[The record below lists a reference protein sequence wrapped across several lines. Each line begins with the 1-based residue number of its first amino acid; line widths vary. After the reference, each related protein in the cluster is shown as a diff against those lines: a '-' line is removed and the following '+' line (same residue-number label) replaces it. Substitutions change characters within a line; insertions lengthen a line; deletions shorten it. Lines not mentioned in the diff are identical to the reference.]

1 MSIKNS
7 HTYNLYHIYN
17 IFGLLNILY
26 SRQKKMNICYI
37 LYPWDSINYEED
49 SSIRIIHESFVRG
62 HNVGI
67 IYPNNLTIRDSTA
80 HGFVRMI
87 NKMDKVPAS
96 MAVFHKKATFKEQL
110 LPMSGFDCIFVRTN
124 PPLDPI
130 MLNFLDSVK
139 DDTFIINDINGLR
152 KANNKLYPAAFHGAG
167 HEIIPITHVSKNK
180 EFLKRVIKESTSDR
194 MILKPLDGF
203 GGSGVIVLEKGAMQ
217 NINSLLDFY
226 ISGKKDSNY
235 VILQEFV
242 EGAHEGDVRILMLNG
257 EPIGAYKRVPS
268 SDDVRANIKA
278 GGSAVKHALTKEEKN
293 ICKKIGPKLVAD
305 GLYFVGL
312 DVIKGKLIEINVCS
326 PGGITRI
333 NHFNKTKLQKR
344 IVDFIEEV
352 VHTKERAIDRKR
364 YLRKMI
370 EDGDVQH

>member
-1 MSIKNS
+1 
-7 HTYNLYHIYN
+7 
-17 IFGLLNILY
+17 
-26 SRQKKMNICYI
+26 MNICFI
-37 LYPWDSINYEED
+37 LYPWDSISPDED
-49 SSIRIIHESFVRG
+49 SSIRIIHESFLRG

-67 IYPNNLTIRDSTA
+67 IYPNNLTIRESTA
-80 HGFVRMI
+80 FAFVRMI
-87 NKMDKVPAS
+87 NKMDKVPAGIPQ
-96 MAVFHKKATFKEQL
+96 FYKKATFKEQL
-110 LPMSGFDCIFVRTN
+110 LPLSGFDCIFVRTN

-130 MLNFLDSVK
+130 MLNFLDSVR
-139 DDTFIINDINGLR
+139 DDAFIINDINGLR
-152 KANNKLYPAAFHGAG
+152 KANNKLYPAAFADPGN
-167 HEIIPITHVSKNK
+167 EIIPVTHVSKNK
-180 EFLKRVIKESTSDR
+180 EFLKRVIKESKTDR

-242 EGAHEGDVRILMLNG
+242 EGAHEGDVRVLMLNG

-268 SDDVRANIKA
+268 TEDVRANIKA
-278 GGSAVKHALTKEEKN
+278 GASAVKHNLTKAEKI
-293 ICKKIGPKLVAD
+293 ICKKIGPKLVSD

-312 DVIKGKLIEINVCS
+312 DIINGKLIEINVCS

-352 VHTKERAIDRKR
+352 VHAKESAIDRKR

-370 EDGDVQH
+370 ENG